1 MHFVL
6 NANKYLCLP
15 CCHSVASTQ
24 SGRVC
29 VYTPVGGFTVGILL
43 ASFRC
48 VLFFQFIASFA
59 VVVAWLFIAIYVWTH
74 THTHSHMSLVL
85 CRHCFCFLM
94 YTAADKCEQQQQ
106 KQLQLQQQ
114 EPQQLIATC
123 HCRRHVAFTD
133 KPQLP
138 PLQLLRQARSRLPQK
153 LATRIFMRQVGDST
167 FACNLQRFC

>member
-24 SGRVC
+24 SGRV
-29 VYTPVGGFTVGILL
+29 YTPVGGFTVGILL

-48 VLFFQFIASFA
+48 VLFF
-59 VVVAWLFIAIYVWTH
+59 AIYVWTH

-153 LATRIFMRQVGDST
+153 LATRIFMRRVGDST